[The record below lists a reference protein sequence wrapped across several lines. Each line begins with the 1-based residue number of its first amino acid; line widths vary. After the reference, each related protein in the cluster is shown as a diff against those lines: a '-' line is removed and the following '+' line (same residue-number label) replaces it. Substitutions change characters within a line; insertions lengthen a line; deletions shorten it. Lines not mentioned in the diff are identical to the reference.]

1 MKTTTVGVEQ
11 LRRELTDLLN
21 RAGYAGEHFIV
32 ERHGTPLAV
41 LAPYEEYMQR
51 ISTSSTTLLNGN
63 HRRER
68 PLEEILHSLSQT
80 LEDEGITYEVLA
92 EGMKRER
99 IRTLKEL
106 YPEFW
111 AIFGSQ
117 IEENGPST
125 EREMSEPVIAAVH

>member
-1 MKTTTVGVEQ
+1 MNTTTVGAEQ

-32 ERHGTPLAV
+32 ERHGKPLAV
-41 LAPYEEYMQR
+41 LTPYEDYLQHM
-51 ISTSSTTLLNGN
+51 STASVTTQASDIQT
-63 HRRER
+63 ER
-68 PLEEILHSLSQT
+68 TLEEIVHSLSQR
-80 LEDEGITYEVLA
+80 LEQEGVTYQTLA

-111 AIFGSQ
+111 ANYGAQ
-117 IEENGPST
+117 IEANGRNI
-125 EREMSEPVIAAVH
+125 EEDLHEPDVAVIH

>member
-1 MKTTTVGVEQ
+1 MKTTPIGAEQ

-21 RAGYAGEHFIV
+21 RAGYAGEHFVV

-41 LAPYEEYMQR
+41 LMPYEEYMQR
-51 ISTSSTTLLNGN
+51 MGAPSSTLLNGN

-68 PLEEILHSLSQT
+68 PLEGILQSLTQT
-80 LEDEGITYEVLA
+80 LENEGVTYEVLA

-111 AIFGSQ
+111 TMYGSQ
-117 IEENGPST
+117 IEEETN
-125 EREMSEPVIAAVH
+125 EPVVAAVH